1 MWKLDGLIADGELI
15 GGRGEGCGLLIELA
29 MVEMEPRWNLWRL
42 PPANWLRGLCGV
54 AGFVLG
60 SCRLAGSPSAAS
72 THDPR
77 QPSHETWRSG
87 HTDWNRTKEHT
98 RRMMPA
104 GQSGEGAPCSTHN
117 SRRLLTLPSVP
128 SVPAT
133 KYLPRRE
140 TSWFLNLSAIR
151 WFHSY
156 RGWSIPLARPVSAG
170 CEVCA
175 WISTSHLATPQTPHG
190 QHHTAVSSMTVPI
203 RAVWTNVTLWQGVHG
218 NQQFG
223 LPNMRRKSLLAAARR
238 RADPTELTELGLGCP
253 RGCLGGFHCFP

>member
-140 TSWFLNLSAIR
+140 TSWVLNPPKHRMAPQLR
-151 WFHSY
+151 WLVDPIGQACLGRLRGLCVDLDQSSRHPPNSPRPASY
-156 RGWSIPLARPVSAG
+156 SCVINDAPDTGGVDECHPVGEA
-170 CEVCA
+170 
-175 WISTSHLATPQTPHG
+175 
-190 QHHTAVSSMTVPI
+190 
-203 RAVWTNVTLWQGVHG
+203 
-218 NQQFG
+218 
-223 LPNMRRKSLLAAARR
+223 
-238 RADPTELTELGLGCP
+238 PTETSSLGCP
-253 RGCLGGFHCFP
+253 TCAGSRFLQPRGGGPTQPS